1 MKQHTTQPIISKIT
15 RLEIPQEDLRAWLT
29 TQATNYTL
37 RWLLA
42 HTDSGV
48 IWGEMRDDHRL
59 HLSCEAFPDVFEHVA
74 LDWETLQQCRLFWE
88 SGELLLWQ
96 GMHGWQARLRQ
107 DEGEGETNATY
118 SYYDEAQLLWGYVQN
133 GQKGEQDGFRLLAE
147 GSQGIVHAPPLKN
160 IPTQK
165 ERASILV
172 RHYITKE
179 SETGML
185 RITASRLV
193 TVQEP
198 SSCNCPTKSQAK
210 KGKTQ

>member
-1 MKQHTTQPIISKIT
+1 MNQHTIQPLISKIT
-15 RLEIPQEDLRAWLT
+15 RLEIPQEDLRVWLT
-29 TQATNYTL
+29 TQATSYHL

-59 HLSCEAFPDVFEHVA
+59 HLSCEAFPAVFEYVA
-74 LDWETLQQCRLFWE
+74 LDWVTLQQCRLFGE

-107 DEGEGETNATY
+107 DEGKGETNATY
-118 SYYDEAQLLWGYVQN
+118 FYDEAQVLWGN
-133 GQKGEQDGFRLLAE
+133 IQKGEQDGFCLLAE

-165 ERASILV
+165 ERASLLV

-193 TVQEP
+193 SVQEP
-198 SSCNCPTKSQAK
+198 SPCNCPTKSHAK